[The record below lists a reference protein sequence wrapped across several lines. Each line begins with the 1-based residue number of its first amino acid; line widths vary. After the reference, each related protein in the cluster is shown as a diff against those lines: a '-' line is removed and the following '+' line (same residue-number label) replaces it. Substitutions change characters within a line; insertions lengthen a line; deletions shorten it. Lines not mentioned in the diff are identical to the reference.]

1 MPLFPE
7 LGKQRQMD
15 ICEFK
20 ANSVYQT
27 SSRMARAIQ
36 KKKKKSYL
44 SNISIIVPLYVCVY
58 ILHIHIFKS
67 KMCEFNSETDLM
79 KVIQSE
85 LRFGKLALVYFDKI
99 S

>member
-1 MPLFPE
+1 LFPE

-36 KKKKKSYL
+36 KKKKRKLYL
-44 SNISIIVPLYVCVY
+44 NKDSSSCIKRNHS
-58 ILHIHIFKS
+58 
-67 KMCEFNSETDLM
+67 
-79 KVIQSE
+79 
-85 LRFGKLALVYFDKI
+85 
-99 S
+99 